1 MVEVFKTDVDDP
13 MYANWLVAL
22 IHKKF
27 PAYRAN
33 FDLEDCDRV
42 LRVKS
47 NTTSVCAATLILILK
62 DLGFHAEVLP

>member
-1 MVEVFKTDVDDP
+1 MVEVFKTNVDDP
-13 MYANWLVAL
+13 TCASWLVAL
-22 IHKKF
+22 IHKKL

-33 FDLEDCDRV
+33 FDLEDCDRI

-62 DLGFHAEVLP
+62 ELGFEAEVLP